1 MDASLHETF
10 AIINLVWRGYG
21 DCVRRKKGLSWG
33 GKFENRNISVESL
46 LAYLARKAYLVLLFR
61 SHISVLHS
69 KHVCLSSA
77 DVLLLHILV
86 FFWPFSAQCIG
97 VAYFC
102 ERTSLSSRPSRCLP
116 KRLET
121 KDPPR
126 RPKWRRKRRSL
137 RWVRVSWWPCPNPWF
152 WHFSFH
158 ESDANT

>member
-1 MDASLHETF
+1 MQFFMKL
-10 AIINLVWRGYG
+10 
-21 DCVRRKKGLSWG
+21 
-33 GKFENRNISVESL
+33 SL
-46 LAYLARKAYLVLLFR
+46 LSIWCDVDTAIASAGRRDSAEAGNLKIVTPLWNLYWRTLLEKRTSCYCSGVTSLWCIQNTF
-61 SHISVLHS
+61 V
-69 KHVCLSSA
+69 SSA

-86 FFWPFSAQCIG
+86 FFWPFSAQCVG

-116 KRLET
+116 KRLERT
-121 KDPPR
+121 NPPK

-137 RWVRVSWWPCPNPWF
+137 RWVRVSWWPCPNLWF